1 MNRIL
6 AVMIVLFF
14 LAGCSSAKVK
24 IINGLQIH
32 EGLYQLPVL
41 NDETWIRV
49 IPADTA
55 DAMYFRCPGNQGI
68 FVFQTML
75 CRKFDHTTM
84 NPDDY
89 VKRVYTNSYFSFWDN
104 QLCPSQISPLTDKN
118 FKKMIGKPTVN
129 SVNKSFSIVYET
141 ELESL
146 CKTTEKLI
154 PMKVMDVFIEN
165 PKSEFSGGMHS
176 KFVVFRYVSTL
187 EQFETGLADFK
198 NLVSKFQWI
207 EQKEK

>member
-6 AVMIVLFF
+6 VVMIVMFF
-14 LAGCSSAKVK
+14 LAGCSSTKVK
-24 IINGLQIH
+24 ISNGLQIH

-55 DAMYFRCPGNQGI
+55 DAMYFRCPGNQRI
-68 FVFQTML
+68 FVIPTML
-75 CRKFDHTTM
+75 CRKFDHTAM

-89 VKRVYTNSYFSFWDN
+89 VRRIYTNSYFSFWDN
-104 QLCPSQISPLTDKN
+104 QLCPSQTSPLTDKN
-118 FKKMIGKPTVN
+118 FKKMIEKPTVN
-129 SVNKSFSIVYET
+129 SENKSFSIVYET
-141 ELESL
+141 ESDSL

-176 KFVVFRYVSTL
+176 KFVVLRYVSTL
-187 EQFETGLADFK
+187 ELFESGIADFK
-198 NLVSKFQWI
+198 NLVSRFQWI